1 MARTG
6 VTYLDIAQ
14 AAEAV
19 KNRGEEPTVDR
30 VRAELGTGS
39 KSTIAPLLKRWR
51 SETGSQTDTGGLPR
65 DLVEALRALHDRVQQ
80 EADRKVE
87 EAREGFEATAEKHRR
102 EKEEARA
109 AANGLA
115 EELRSLKHKLE
126 ISEEQNRKLK
136 LAQEEAQAALVK
148 SEFQRAEGS
157 VRIAELKSAVEEL
170 KQENRDI
177 RDHFEHFQQRTADDR
192 QQERDQFRSTNEQL
206 KGQIAGLTEQL
217 AEAGRRL
224 REREEA
230 GDRQQEIIATL
241 ETENQQLQQQVS
253 GYRTEVEALK
263 ERHID
268 HIEEIAA
275 KTAEISALQDK
286 VTSLSSRNASA
297 SKEAELLR
305 QSLGKVELELNSTRD
320 RVNLLTDE
328 NRAILQEK
336 AVIQGQ
342 FKQLENSLRE
352 SLPSEVE
359 SGME

>member
-30 VRAELGTGS
+30 VRAALGTGS
-39 KSTIAPLLKRWR
+39 KSTITPLLKRWR
-51 SETGSQTDTGGLPR
+51 SETGSQADTGGLPR
-65 DLVEALRALHDRVQQ
+65 DLVEALKALHNRVQQ

-87 EAREGFEATAEKHRR
+87 EAREGFEAAADKHRR

-109 AANGLA
+109 ASTGLA
-115 EELRSLKHKLE
+115 EELRCLKHKLE
-126 ISEEQNRKLK
+126 ISETRNRKLK
-136 LAQEEAQAALVK
+136 LAQEESQAALAK
-148 SEFQRAEGS
+148 SEFQREEGS
-157 VRIAELKSAVEEL
+157 VRIAELKAAVEEL

-206 KGQIAGLTEQL
+206 KEQIAGLTEQL

-224 REREEA
+224 REREESD
-230 GDRQQEIIATL
+230 DRQREITATL

-263 ERHID
+263 ERRID
-268 HIEEIAA
+268 HLEEIAT
-275 KTAEISALQDK
+275 KVAEINVLRDK
-286 VTSLSSRNASA
+286 VTSLSSRNASV

-305 QSLGKVELELNSTRD
+305 QSLGKVELELNSTKD
-320 RVNLLTDE
+320 RVILLTDE

-352 SLPSEVE
+352 SLPGE
-359 SGME
+359 S

>member
-1 MARTG
+1 MARIG

-19 KNRGEEPTVDR
+19 KGRGEEPTVDR

-51 SETGSQTDTGGLPR
+51 SETGNQADTGGMPR

-87 EAREGFEATAEKHRR
+87 EAREGFEATAEKHKR
-102 EKEEARA
+102 EREEARA
-109 AANGLA
+109 ATAGL
-115 EELRSLKHKLE
+115 EDEVRSLKHKLE

-136 LAQEEAQAALVK
+136 SAQEESQAALNK
-148 SEFQRAEGS
+148 SEFQREEGS
-157 VRIAELKSAVEEL
+157 VRIAELKATVEEL

-177 RDHFEHFQQRTADDR
+177 RDHFEHFQQRAADDR
-192 QQERDQFRSTNEQL
+192 QHERDQFRLTNEQL
-206 KGQIAGLTEQL
+206 KGQIADLAEQL
-217 AEAGRRL
+217 SEADRRL
-224 REREEA
+224 TEREET

-241 ETENQQLQQQVS
+241 ETENQHLRQQVS
-253 GYRTEVEALK
+253 GYRTEVETLK

-268 HIEEIAA
+268 HAEEIAA
-275 KTAEISALQDK
+275 KAAEISVLHDK
-286 VTSLSSRNASA
+286 VTSLSSHNASV

-320 RVNLLTDE
+320 RVILLTDE

-352 SLPSEVE
+352 SLPSE
-359 SGME
+359 